1 MTYCHFFLSAKLMQ
15 QFVRNIALCGIQTEL
30 CVGNDDETVFAKM
43 PHADALKPSGSIGAP
58 IFVPQIRFNAKYFF
72 NFLSNVVPQMDN
84 IYLHKPQE
92 Q

>member
-58 IFVPQIRFNAKYFF
+58 IFVPQIRFNTKYFL
-72 NFLSNVVPQMDN
+72 NFFSNIVPQMDN
-84 IYLHKPQE
+84 IYLQKPQE
-92 Q
+92 

>member
-15 QFVRNIALCGIQTEL
+15 KFGRNIALCGIQTEL

-58 IFVPQIRFNAKYFF
+58 IFVPQNMFQRKI
-72 NFLSNVVPQMDN
+72 LSQFSLKRCSSDGTF
-84 IYLHKPQE
+84 IYK
-92 Q
+92 

>member
-15 QFVRNIALCGIQTEL
+15 QFGRNIALCEIQTEL

-58 IFVPQIRFNAKYFF
+58 IFVPQNMFQRKILSQFSLKRFSSDGTF
-72 NFLSNVVPQMDN
+72 
-84 IYLHKPQE
+84 IYK
-92 Q
+92 